1 MNEPSHKDQRAYELL
16 NGSIDGELNAAEQLE
31 LDQLLASSDS
41 VRDLHKELENFA
53 GVLEELPEREPP
65 QYLQDTIENQVRLP
79 AQKAASGE
87 KQGFFDAWSPANWL
101 RTGFALAAG
110 AVLTV
115 GIYQMGSEPM
125 SARDAEQMTGTV
137 VKNPVNDSLYLN
149 DSISIDTDTLTGL
162 VELRNTGDV
171 FTLDLQLNS
180 DGPSEVIVT
189 FANRGLEFE
198 TITRN
203 QVAEDAVEIADGSI
217 NVALN
222 GEQGLTLQLRRT
234 SGAQQ
239 IAPLELEFFA
249 DDTLVHVAELNV
261 SPQ

>member
-1 MNEPSHKDQRAYELL
+1 
-16 NGSIDGELNAAEQLE
+16 
-31 LDQLLASSDS
+31 
-41 VRDLHKELENFA
+41 
-53 GVLEELPEREPP
+53 
-65 QYLQDTIENQVRLP
+65 
-79 AQKAASGE
+79 
-87 KQGFFDAWSPANWL
+87 
-101 RTGFALAAG
+101 
-110 AVLTV
+110 
-115 GIYQMGSEPM
+115 MGSEPM